1 MQQLE
6 LNVYRSMLANLP
18 RIADNLEKIA
28 NNTTPQP
35 QIDFEMFEVDKG
47 GYEKYKE
54 SNPDAYLSEEMYGFV
69 ACLFAMFKQY
79 GAKGVSTYLLTHD
92 RRREIQNALDTNSGQ
107 VSWCIDDFEGHA
119 EHIENEH
126 HDGKQVYDRDKF
138 QYALDRMINKH
149 DANIGITWET
159 IHIYLDEYCIINEG
173 GE

>member
-6 LNVYRSMLANLP
+6 LNVYRSILANLP
-18 RIADNLEKIA
+18 RIANSLEQISK
-28 NNTTPQP
+28 NTTPQA
-35 QIDFEMFEVDKG
+35 QTDFTVFEG

-54 SNPDAYLSEEMYGFV
+54 NNPDAYLSEDMYHFV
-69 ACLFAMFKQY
+69 SSIFAMFKQY

-92 RRREIQNALDTNSGQ
+92 RKREIGNALDQNCSQ
-107 VSWCIDDFEGHA
+107 ISWCVDDFESHA

-138 QYALDRMINKH
+138 QYALDRMIDKH
-149 DANIGITWET
+149 DATIGINWET
-159 IHIYLDEYCIINEG
+159 IQIYLDEYCIINEG